1 MNGLGQRIQQQHR
14 YRPVQKQNRAAIRQS
29 VIIETKSEMNPKIEK
44 EGKRGKLLSEEILGF
59 VGHLTKKR
67 NEILLDVVGQLSSS
81 ALVELAL

>member
-1 MNGLGQRIQQQHR
+1 
-14 YRPVQKQNRAAIRQS
+14 
-29 VIIETKSEMNPKIEK
+29 MNPKIKK